1 MNVEVTLTVNG
12 TPVVVTV
19 DVRSTLA
26 DMVRD
31 CLGLTATHLGCEQG
45 VCGSCTVLVDGR
57 SARSCLMLAASAD
70 GCHVTTVEG
79 LAGDGDLHPVQE
91 AFSRHHALQCG
102 FCTPGFFATVVEM
115 MNERVP
121 ADEALVRERLSG
133 NLCRCTGYH
142 NIVTATMELLE
153 GGS

>member
-1 MNVEVTLTVNG
+1 MVVERAIHERGGGGMNVEVTLTVNG

-91 AFSRHHALQCG
+91 AFLHVTMRSSVGSAPRGSSPPWSR
-102 FCTPGFFATVVEM
+102 
-115 MNERVP
+115 
-121 ADEALVRERLSG
+121 
-133 NLCRCTGYH
+133 
-142 NIVTATMELLE
+142 
-153 GGS
+153 